1 VLLSITHTR
10 RKGEIEMRD
19 IKFRYWDPF
28 NEVMS
33 YQNAGE
39 HISHF
44 FIRFENA
51 FNGGNNPTLMQ
62 FTGLQDKNGRDIYE
76 GDILELEHGLSDY
89 FYHVEW
95 IFAGFQLVTHKK
107 PNSTVRGISD
117 DINQGYFEESDG
129 AKIIGNIYETEQTA
143 V

>member
-1 VLLSITHTR
+1 
-10 RKGEIEMRD
+10 MRD
-19 IKFRYWDPF
+19 IKFRYWDPVYHDPV
-28 NEVMS
+28 NGQMIYSEVKGLKWFFKR
-33 YQNAGE
+33 YQEAVDL
-39 HISHF
+39 H
-44 FIRFENA
+44 
-51 FNGGNNPTLMQ
+51 NNPTLMQ